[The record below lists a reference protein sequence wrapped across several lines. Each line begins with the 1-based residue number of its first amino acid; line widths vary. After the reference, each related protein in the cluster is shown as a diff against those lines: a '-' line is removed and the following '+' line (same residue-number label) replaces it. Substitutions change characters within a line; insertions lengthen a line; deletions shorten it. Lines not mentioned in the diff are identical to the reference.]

1 MTDQEVQLFLADLAI
16 IILLARLLGMAAKRL
31 GQPPVLGEIIAGI
44 LLGPTLFHGKIT
56 ATLFPA
62 ALKLPLSALAN
73 LGVVMF
79 MFTVG
84 YQLDMRLFRGRERVA
99 ASVSVSSV
107 ILPLSLGTWAGCMA
121 GQPSSRPRRPAVRAL
136 RGHGHVGHRVPGA
149 GAHPHRP
156 RHAPHADRQHR
167 ARQRR
172 DRRRAGLVAAGRRGR
187 DRRRRAGGQE
197 FRLLL
202 APVYA
207 GVMFG
212 LVRPLLRRLVD
223 VYQRRGRLTPNVLAV
238 VLVGLLLSS
247 YATDWMGVK
256 YIFGAFLFGVV
267 MPREGAAA
275 AALREEILG
284 RLEQV
289 SVLVLLPVF
298 FVVSG
303 LSVNLSSVS
312 LSGLVELC
320 LILLVAIVGKF
331 GGAFAGA
338 RIAGVRGRRAGVLAT
353 LMNTRGLTGIV
364 ILAVGLQLHILD
376 PSLYSLMIVMAIVTT
391 AMAGPL
397 LNLIYPERFVR
408 GDIAEADRAALGTAA
423 GHRILVLIETPETA
437 APLIDVGAALAAS
450 RVHSQLILC
459 HLVPHEPDTRLEVGT
474 GLGGELLETTSAEG
488 NASGAGRAGVGSR
501 RGNGRAVP
509 VQPGHRRRAA
519 RLCGGR
525 RARHHRA
532 GAGRNSPRD
541 ACRRR
546 NGPARHGPARPAGG
560 ARRRRGP
567 VDAGGGRRGRRA
579 GRRAARRRGPAEAGD
594 QSGRWPARGSGGRAH
609 EGRHRRERRPAARRG
624 DCRGR
629 CRRQRATL
637 TWRSWRAPGRTAAT
651 WTSGSGIWTRAGSL
665 SSADMDGAAA
675 RGPARRR
682 PVAAPRSSQGV
693 AARSGSR
700 LFPGELRCRW

>member
-44 LLGPTLFHGKIT
+44 LLGPTLFHGKIA

-84 YQLDMRLFRGRERVA
+84 YQLDKRLFRGHERVA

-107 ILPLSLGTWAGCMA
+107 ILPLSLGTWLGVWLAGRHHVHDVL
-121 GQPSSRPRRPAVRAL
+121 PFAL
-136 RGHGHVGHRVPGA
+136 FVGTAMSVTAFPVLARILTDRGMLRTRIGSIALASAAMDDLLAWSLLVVVVAIAGA
-149 GAHPHRP
+149 GTGA
-156 RHAPHADRQHR
+156 
-167 ARQRR
+167 
-172 DRRRAGLVAAGRRGR
+172 
-187 DRRRRAGGQE
+187 QE

-212 LVRPLLRRLVD
+212 VVRPLLRRLVG
-223 VYQRRGRLTPNVLAV
+223 VYRRRGRLTANVLAA

-256 YIFGAFLFGVV
+256 YIFGAFLFGFV
-267 MPREGAAA
+267 MPRERDVAGA

-303 LSVNLSSVS
+303 LNVDLSSVS
-312 LSGLVELC
+312 LSGVVELC
-320 LILLVAIVGKF
+320 LILLVAIAGKF
-331 GGAFAGA
+331 GGAFVGA
-338 RIAGVRGRRAGVLAT
+338 RIVGVPPRRAGVLAT
-353 LMNTRGLTGIV
+353 LINTRGLTAIV

-408 GDIAEADRAALGTAA
+408 GDVAEADRATLGTAA
-423 GHRILVLIETPETA
+423 GRRILVLIETPETA

-450 RVHSQLILC
+450 REHSQLILC
-459 HLVPHEPDTRLEVGT
+459 HLMAYQTDTQLEVGT

-488 NASGAGRAGVGSR
+488 KLQALAERASAHGVATAVRSRFSRDIAAELPGFVAAAEPDTIVLGPCGTPRETLAADGTVQLVTVLRDLPEAPGVVAVRWTRGEGGAAAVQVGAQL
-501 RGNGRAVP
+501 AVADRLKL
-509 VQPGHRRRAA
+509 VISPG
-519 RLCGGR
+519 GGR
-525 RARHHRA
+525 RAGLAAELTRDGIAASDGPPPA
-532 GAGRNSPRD
+532 GAIVV
-541 ACRRR
+541 A
-546 NGPARHGPARPAGG
+546 
-560 ARRRRGP
+560 
-567 VDAGGGRRGRRA
+567 
-579 GRRAARRRGPAEAGD
+579 
-594 QSGRWPARGSGGRAH
+594 
-609 EGRHRRERRPAARRG
+609 
-624 DCRGR
+624 
-629 CRRQRATL
+629 
-637 TWRSWRAPGRTAAT
+637 TAAD
-651 WTSGSGIWTRAGSL
+651 
-665 SSADMDGAAA
+665 SADAHLSVLAGTREDGSDLDQWV
-675 RGPARRR
+675 RDLDK
-682 PVAAPRSSQGV
+682 
-693 AARSGSR
+693 SR
-700 LFPGELRCRW
+700 LIEQR